1 MTKLYIIYEIRPLN
15 KELLYSYV
23 GSTKNFIKR
32 KSNHKTDCNNLNSS
46 NHNVKIY
53 NYIRENGGWTEF
65 EMVALEEFECD
76 TKIQARIQE
85 QVWIDKMKNKLN
97 MVKAY
102 CSAEERIER
111 KKELRKN
118 YSADKKEII
127 KQIRK
132 ERILCPCGTEYNK
145 SNKYQHIL
153 YKYHLAFME
162 QLNKKEI
169 ITECIDV
176 KQL

>member
-1 MTKLYIIYEIRPLN
+1 MTIYLIYEIRPVN
-15 KELLYSYV
+15 KEINYSYV
-23 GSTKNFIKR
+23 GSTMNFRNR
-32 KSNHKTDCNNLNSS
+32 KYQHKKVCENINSKDYNSNLYK
-46 NHNVKIY
+46 
-53 NYIRENGGWTEF
+53 YIRENEGF
-65 EMVALEEFECD
+65 DKFDMIPLEEYECE
-76 TKIQARIQE
+76 TKTQSRTRE
-85 QVWIDKMKNKLN
+85 QLWIDKIENKLN
-97 MVKAY
+97 SVKAY

-111 KKELRKN
+111 KKKLRKN

-132 ERILCPCGTEYNK
+132 KRILCPCGTEYNK

-169 ITECIDV
+169 ETECIDV